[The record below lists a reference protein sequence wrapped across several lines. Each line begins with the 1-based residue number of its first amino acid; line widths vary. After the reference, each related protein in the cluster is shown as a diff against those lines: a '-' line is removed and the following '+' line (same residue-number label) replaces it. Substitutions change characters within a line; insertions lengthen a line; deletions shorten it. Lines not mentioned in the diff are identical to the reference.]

1 MFRTARLLPTI
12 ILAAGIYIIDLDPVF
27 SRSLIANRRRSTRV
41 QLLAPTILIIV
52 EVAIV
57 GPLSA
62 LRLPRNPA
70 YEEREELLWN
80 LASLNSAPNISLSCL
95 IAG

>member
-12 ILAAGIYIIDLDPVF
+12 ILAAGIYIIDLDPL
-27 SRSLIANRRRSTRV
+27 RIRRRSTRV